1 MADKFK
7 KGDIVKFK
15 IGEHT
20 LFGTIL
26 KPFHSRNKKEPTA
39 YLIMT
44 DYQIMDEDKLTLE
57 DWKK

>member
-1 MADKFK
+1 MTDKFK

-15 IGEHT
+15 IGTHT
-20 LFGTIL
+20 LTGTIL
-26 KPFHSRNKKEPTA
+26 KPFHSRNKKEQTA

-57 DWKK
+57 E